1 MGQFVKITLRT
12 EGGNHLK
19 KWIDQETISELSQ
32 NSQEQWPNNEG
43 TIVFT
48 DGATVDVISF
58 NETIDA
64 LN

>member
-1 MGQFVKITLRT
+1 MGQFVKITLAT

-19 KWIDQETISELSQ
+19 KWIDIDTIAELSQ

>member
-1 MGQFVKITLRT
+1 MVKFVKITLVT

-19 KWIDQETISELSQ
+19 KWIDIDTIAELSQ

-48 DGATVDVISF
+48 DGATVDVIGF
-58 NETIDA
+58 NETLES

>member
-1 MGQFVKITLRT
+1 MSQFVKITLRT
-12 EGGNHLK
+12 EGGNHTCQ
-19 KWIDQETISELSQ
+19 WVDIDSIQQLSQ
-32 NSQEQWPNNEG
+32 DSQEQWPNNEG